1 MPIEDPTIDQLMQIA
16 RDIGLNLTQTDVSAY
31 RDIIGGVIA
40 GLNAVADTP
49 AEVPPLKYP
58 RSPGYKP
65 TPEENPFNAWAVKT
79 LVKGASEG
87 QLSGKTI
94 VLKDNICLGGVPMVN
109 GSSVLEGYV
118 PEVDAEVAT
127 RILDAGGEITGKA
140 VCEYFCVSGGSHTS
154 ASGPVHNPHRRG
166 HTTGGS
172 SSGCAALVSAGDV
185 DMAIGGDQGGSIRA
199 PAAFCGIY
207 GMKPTFGLVP
217 YTGCMPL
224 DMNMDHIGPMTRTVE
239 DNALL
244 LEAIAGPDGVDP
256 RQRLCTPA
264 PYLAALGKSIS
275 NLRIGMLTEG
285 FNQENPGSAVDEKV
299 RSALAQFA
307 EMGASVESVS
317 MPMHLMG
324 PPIFLPIAVKNFTD
338 LMCGRGAHNTEG
350 WYVPSMAE
358 ASRRWQGRADEL
370 PHNVRI
376 MLMAGKYLDTLEA
389 YQVYTNAQNLKR
401 QLRVGYDALLA
412 DYDVL
417 VMPTVPTTAPELPPE
432 DASCEVVMAQALGPL
447 VNTMQFDM
455 TGHPAL
461 SVPCGMVEGLPVG
474 MMLVGRHLD
483 EATLYQAAH
492 ALEQGCDWKSL

>member
-1 MPIEDPTIDQLMQIA
+1 
-16 RDIGLNLTQTDVSAY
+16 
-31 RDIIGGVIA
+31 
-40 GLNAVADTP
+40 
-49 AEVPPLKYP
+49 
-58 RSPGYKP
+58 
-65 TPEENPFNAWAVKT
+65 
-79 LVKGASEG
+79 
-87 QLSGKTI
+87 
-94 VLKDNICLGGVPMVN
+94 MVN
-109 GSSVLEGYV
+109 GTSVLEGYV
-118 PEVDAEVAT
+118 PEVDAEVAV

-154 ASGPVHNPHRRG
+154 ASGPVHNPHKRG
-166 HTTGGS
+166 HTSGGS
-172 SSGCAALVSAGDV
+172 SSGCAALVAAGDV

-244 LEAIAGPDGVDP
+244 LEVVAGPDGVDP

-264 PYLAALGKSIS
+264 AYTEALGKSVS
-275 NLRIGMLTEG
+275 GLRIGVLEEG
-285 FNQENPGSAVDEKV
+285 FHPEDPESAVDEKV
-299 RSALAQFA
+299 RSALAQLA
-307 EMGASVESVS
+307 GLGASVEAVS

-338 LMCGRGAHNTEG
+338 LMCGNGAHNTEG

-358 ASRRWQGRADEL
+358 ATRRWQGRADEL
-370 PHNVRI
+370 PHNARI

-401 QLRVGYDALLA
+401 QLRAGYDKLLSNC
-412 DYDVL
+412 DVL

-432 DASCEVVMAQALGPL
+432 DAPCDVVMAHALGPL

-461 SVPCGMVEGLPVG
+461 SVPCGMIEGLPVG

-483 EATLYQAAH
+483 EATLYQVAH
-492 ALEQGCDWKSL
+492 ALEQSCDWRDL